1 MPECVAKHIS
11 LSEISFICLLLR
23 SMNCC
28 ALPDASKTSKA
39 ELSGRSTARHT
50 CALFFLLFEE
60 QHPLVLSFISQ
71 QDFVGGDGDEQH
83 VLLFC
88 TVVATTVEG

>member
-1 MPECVAKHIS
+1 
-11 LSEISFICLLLR
+11 
-23 SMNCC
+23 MNCC

-60 QHPLVLSFISQ
+60 QHPLVISFLSQ
-71 QDFVGGDGDEQH
+71 QDFVVMGILLQLLSDEQH